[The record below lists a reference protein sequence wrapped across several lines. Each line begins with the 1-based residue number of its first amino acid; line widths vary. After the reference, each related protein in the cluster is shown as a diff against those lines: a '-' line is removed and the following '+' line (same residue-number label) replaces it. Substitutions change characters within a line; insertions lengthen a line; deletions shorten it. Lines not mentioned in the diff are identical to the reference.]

1 MTGFFRVNVPV
12 MVVGLALL
20 FGGASIIFR
29 GRIWDLALGD
39 ERFLVGGIMLLIG
52 MYFSILALKKPDRE
66 D

>member
-1 MTGFFRVNVPV
+1 